1 MGDNQPLILKKN
13 FILNK
18 NYVFHATSL
27 KILRLNNNKLKEYFT
42 YCNNYPN
49 HSTFLNK
56 HEIEYIYNELK
67 KEFNKPSIN
76 KSSIPHGLTSICLN
90 VTNKCNLNCIY
101 CFENHISDSSFMSI
115 KIAKKSVDFLLKQ
128 NPTGS
133 KFSVVFF
140 GGEPLL
146 NFKLIKETIKYCS
159 SISKKTNKEF
169 TYSITTNGTILN
181 TEIIYYFKKY
191 KFNIIVSLDGKK
203 EIHNYYRRYKNNE
216 GTYERIISNINELKK
231 NNINFIARATIG
243 TKYITLVEIA
253 EFFERNNILF
263 DFDFVQYVNTTNITK
278 KETEFTKHQLEEL
291 AIQYAKLIS
300 FYYNKIRKAEAIYWI
315 GLKNYLSKIHFRII
329 KNVKCRAGRSY
340 IAIDPIGNIFP
351 CQNFVGYS
359 KYIAGNIYQGINVK
373 NIQKLKPLNIEE
385 YDDCRK
391 CTIRYLCGG
400 GCVAQ
405 NYSVN
410 NIREKIPKYYCNIQ
424 KIKWKTFIKFYY
436 EKISNTEY
444 IKLLKFPKAV

>member
-1 MGDNQPLILKKN
+1 M
-13 FILNK
+13 
-18 NYVFHATSL
+18 
-27 KILRLNNNKLKEYFT
+27 
-42 YCNNYPN
+42 
-49 HSTFLNK
+49 
-56 HEIEYIYNELK
+56 
-67 KEFNKPSIN
+67 
-76 KSSIPHGLTSICLN
+76 
-90 VTNKCNLNCIY
+90 
-101 CFENHISDSSFMSI
+101 
-115 KIAKKSVDFLLKQ
+115 
-128 NPTGS
+128 
-133 KFSVVFF
+133 
-140 GGEPLL
+140 
-146 NFKLIKETIKYCS
+146 
-159 SISKKTNKEF
+159 
-169 TYSITTNGTILN
+169 
-181 TEIIYYFKKY
+181 
-191 KFNIIVSLDGKK
+191 
-203 EIHNYYRRYKNNE
+203 
-216 GTYERIISNINELKK
+216 
-231 NNINFIARATIG
+231 
-243 TKYITLVEIA
+243 VEIA